1 MTSKKT
7 VREMLLA
14 KGFKIAA
21 PDDPIYERLSTIF
34 MSPISAQLETP
45 SKRKGQN
52 QDSALPLNLTILPLD
67 PATAVGEGPKQ
78 ITRSK
83 PKGKNERQAK
93 RKKRPQTY

>member
-52 QDSALPLNLTILPLD
+52 QDSALPLNQTTLPLD
-67 PATAVGEGPKQ
+67 PTTVAGEASMQ

-83 PKGKNERQAK
+83 LKGKNEQPAK
-93 RKKRPQTY
+93 RKKRQ